1 MATPFRLKR
10 SAVTGK
16 RPTLADLEKG
26 ELALNFYDGNLYAE
40 RDSDGNVAGG
50 VGVGTTVTNLTPWKE
65 QNGKD
70 EIQYSGIVSA
80 ATYYG
85 DQIIGTPTGGSFR
98 GGAYT
103 PKVLDKTKDSID
115 ELNYILGK
123 LVPTAPDT
131 FDGVATD
138 LTNDTQYYLCA
149 GFTPTNNTGDAAP
162 NQTGS
167 TSYVRNTSS
176 AVTTDWLTQYGPGD
190 TGTVRGF
197 INAVGVGTT
206 AMNVSFGLY
215 AAGSNNGTYDK
226 LVIANNKDATESTRN
241 TGITSLFYEVYDVRL
256 LNAVSPDGY
265 NKAYFT
271 HGAATSGST
280 YWYED
285 PSTVGVPDVTY
296 SSVTVPS
303 SSSHNVAY
311 SSGVPHYTNNAAN
324 TFSYVISVVNATGD
338 MYYQNN
344 NRLLWAENATTGFNK
359 PDSYKLFN
367 EFTGGTHPP
376 QRNYGVGSAVTC
388 LATHTPNNVHATIT
402 SGHFHGW
409 DCYTPYGSDLNEE
422 ATISEAVNIMGTS
435 ADYTNNVD
443 EDAIE
448 CTVGSLSGGSATRV
462 NAGATGDTP
471 AHDDSAWNA
480 SATPAVYEAIVR
492 GGDLRHDVT
501 NYSTGYLPVGP
512 NFSSGRSGNQYFQC
526 KFEVASI
533 SEFQISY
540 TGSCAGCWVQMPD
553 NSTWTTS
560 LSGTN
565 GWADMFQA
573 YRGAG
578 VPTTAEPGCSS
589 GGVMDNN
596 GGTTTCVFGTES
608 SSNDSNNRILVR
620 FKLTSGQSISDISF
634 SDT

>member
-70 EIQYSGIVSA
+70 EIQYSGVVSA
-80 ATYYG
+80 TTYYG

-131 FDGVATD
+131 IDGVATD

-176 AVTTDWLTQYGPGD
+176 TVTTDWLTQYGPGD

-197 INAVGVGTT
+197 VNAVGVGTT
-206 AMNVSFGLY
+206 TMNVSFGLY

-226 LVIANNKDATESTRN
+226 LVIANNKDATDSTRN

-311 SSGVPHYTNNAAN
+311 SSGVPHYTNNSAN

-338 MYYQNN
+338 MYYSSN

-443 EDAIE
+443 EDSIE

-462 NAGATGDTP
+462 NAGATGDNP

-512 NFSSGRSGNQYFQC
+512 NFSSGRSGAQYFQC

-589 GGVMDNN
+589 GGLMDNN